1 MERGF
6 GVLCQN
12 PLGRGRA
19 MLETTQK
26 SRLDSATHTEC
37 LEFVRSAIA
46 SNDRDF
52 AHHIAAILK
61 DCCQRGYV
69 DRAAIWADLTQTERQ
84 QFQELLLPIVDHFA
98 KRIKQANG
106 WNSPGVAL
114 GIDCNLEAA
123 IDRGE
128 LSAADVVEVVGDQ
141 QFLEF
146 QELVARCPKYFVKLP
161 APSIEA
167 VTKKIS

>member
-6 GVLCQN
+6 GVLCQK

-46 SNDRDF
+46 SNDRTTALDIKNVL
-52 AHHIAAILK
+52 AEVCENGHA
-61 DCCQRGYV
+61 
-69 DRAAIWADLTQTERQ
+69 DRDAIWAELSQTEQQ
-84 QFQELLLPIVDHFA
+84 QFRELLAPPAHHFA
-98 KRIKQANG
+98 NRIKQAIG

-114 GIDCNLEAA
+114 GISCDLEAA
-123 IDRGE
+123 LDRGE
-128 LSAADVVEVVGDQ
+128 LVAADVVEVVGDRH
-141 QFLEF
+141 FLEF